1 MAISPLKQATEFK
14 ARYLPRDR
22 IAVVSGNRRM
32 SWKEIDDRTE
42 RLATALHRLGVSKG
56 DTCAFLFFNQ
66 SEFIET
72 NLAIQTLGAVPV
84 PVNFRYTAT
93 ELRYVLENSRTRW
106 FLFQAAAL
114 PVVEKTAASLSKPL
128 TWICSGRKAL
138 PRPFLC
144 YEELIETSGRDCPKA
159 DVEPEDTAVIIYTGG
174 TTGQPKGVMLSYEN
188 FRANQE
194 AIFHFLLRMLPPV
207 TALDSPAFAHS
218 ELERKLLAL
227 ISQIASPVAA
237 ILDPSSP
244 RSPVITFELETSSA
258 LRIPPLTLALREG
271 QIKVFLGAA
280 PSPDLRVRIRAE
292 GDLRQVLEMACLS
305 YTWKGRL
312 ALIPRLTRLVL
323 SGDLRIQGSLLW
335 RLRMALANF
344 HPPAF
349 RAPQSLALYPPLFHL
364 ASYAF
369 WLTFWLYQEGTV
381 FLPGSADFQ
390 PGEILDLV
398 ERERIAWLFLVPTL
412 WKRVLEAWQ
421 ARPNPIESLRVALTG
436 AAPMPGK
443 YKRGILTAFPNALLL
458 DGFGQTEMAPVT
470 TFKVDADQTTVRDR
484 SVGRLLDGLEIKIVD
499 EEGDEV
505 PDGQVGELWYRGP
518 TVMKGYFGDEVKTR
532 EVLSADGWFR
542 SGDLAY
548 RGLDGE
554 IYTVE
559 RKKECINSG
568 GEKIFPQEVEEVLL
582 THPGIAEACVIGVP
596 DEEWGEAV
604 RAVVVP
610 KEGANLSEKEV
621 IDWCREKIAGYKKP
635 RSVVIV
641 SSLPASPVGKILRA
655 QVRAAHGG
663 GAGPAGTTESPE
675 PLKPEAQ
682 EPE

>member
-1 MAISPLKQATEFK
+1 MAISPLKHATEFK
-14 ARYLPRDR
+14 ARYLPQDR
-22 IAVVSGNRRM
+22 VAIASGNRRM
-32 SWKEIDDRTE
+32 TWREVDESTE
-42 RLATALHRLGVSKG
+42 RLAAALHRLGVSRG

-66 SEFIET
+66 PEFIET

-106 FLFQAAAL
+106 LLFQAAAL
-114 PVVEKTAASLSKPL
+114 PVVKKTAAELSRRL
-128 TWICSGRKAL
+128 TWICSGRRDL
-138 PRPFLC
+138 PHPFLS
-144 YEELIETSGRDCPKA
+144 YESLIETSDRSCPKA
-159 DVEPEDTAVIIYTGG
+159 DVAPEDTAVIIYTGG

-194 AIFHFLLRMLPPV
+194 GIFHFLLQLLPPV
-207 TALDSPAFAHS
+207 STLESPTYANS
-218 ELERKLLAL
+218 ELERKLLSVL
-227 ISQIASPVAA
+227 SQIASPAA
-237 ILDPSSP
+237 SLLDPAAQRPPVVVLELVTASP
-244 RSPVITFELETSSA
+244 H
-258 LRIPPLTLALREG
+258 RIPPLTLALREG
-271 QIKVFLGAA
+271 KIKIFLGAA
-280 PSPDLRVRIRAE
+280 SSPDLSIRIRSE
-292 GDLRQVLEMACLS
+292 GDLREILELACLS
-305 YTWKGRL
+305 YTWRGRS

-323 SGDLRIQGSLLW
+323 SGNLRIQGSLVW
-335 RLRMALANF
+335 RLKLARANF
-344 HPPAF
+344 HAPPHRQA
-349 RAPQSLALYPPLFHL
+349 QHLALYPPLFHL

-381 FLPGSADFQ
+381 FLPGSADFH
-390 PGEILDLV
+390 PSEILDLV
-398 ERERIAWLFLVPTL
+398 ERENIAWLFLVPTL

-421 ARPNPIESLRVALTG
+421 ARPKPIESLRVALTG
-436 AAPMPGK
+436 AAPMPGT
-443 YKRGILTAFPNALLL
+443 YKRRILTVFPNALVL

-470 TFKVDADQTTVRDR
+470 TFKVDAEEQTVRER
-484 SVGRLLDGLEIKIVD
+484 SVGRLLAGLEVKIVGED
-499 EEGDEV
+499 GEEV
-505 PDGQVGELWYRGP
+505 PDGEVGELCYRGP
-518 TVMKGYFGDEVKTR
+518 TVMKGYFGDEAKTR

-548 RGLDGE
+548 RGPDGE

-582 THPGIAEACVIGVP
+582 THPGIGEACVIGVP

-610 KEGANLSEKEV
+610 KGGANLSETEV

-635 RSVVIV
+635 RSVVIA
-641 SSLPASPVGKILRA
+641 SSLPVSPVGKILRG
-655 QVRAAHGG
+655 QVREIYGRPH
-663 GAGPAGTTESPE
+663 PTWGTTASE
-675 PLKPEAQ
+675 KPRPPSQ

>member
-1 MAISPLKQATEFK
+1 MAISPLKHATEFK

-22 IAVVSGNRRM
+22 VALASGNRRM
-32 SWKEIDDRTE
+32 TWREVDDRTE
-42 RLATALHRLGVSKG
+42 RLAAALHRLGVSRG

-66 SEFIET
+66 PEFIET

-106 FLFQAAAL
+106 LLFQAAAL
-114 PVVEKTAASLSKPL
+114 PVVEKTAAALSRPL
-128 TWICSGRKAL
+128 TWICSGRKDL
-138 PRPFLC
+138 PHPFLS
-144 YEELIETSGRDCPKA
+144 YEELIETSNRRCPKA
-159 DVEPEDTAVIIYTGG
+159 DVAPEDTAVIIYTGG

-194 AIFHFLLRMLPPV
+194 GIFHFLLQLLPPV
-207 TALDSPAFAHS
+207 TALESPAYAHS

-227 ISQIASPVAA
+227 LSQIASPAA
-237 ILDPSSP
+237 SLLDPAARQP
-244 RSPVITFELETSSA
+244 PVVVLELETASPH
-258 LRIPPLTLALREG
+258 RIPPLTLAVREG
-271 QIKVFLGAA
+271 KIKIFLGAA
-280 PSPDLRVRIRAE
+280 SSPDLSIRIRTE
-292 GDLRQVLEMACLS
+292 GDLRQVLELACLS
-305 YTWKGRL
+305 YTWRGRF
-312 ALIPRLTRLVL
+312 ALIPRLTRLLL
-323 SGDLRIQGSLLW
+323 SGNLQVQGSPLW
-335 RLRMALANF
+335 RLKMARANF
-344 HPPAF
+344 HAPSHRP
-349 RAPQSLALYPPLFHL
+349 PQSLALYPPLFHL

-390 PGEILDLV
+390 PDEILDLV
-398 ERERIAWLFLVPTL
+398 EREGIAWLFLVPTL

-421 ARPNPIESLRVALTG
+421 ARPKPIESLRVALTG

-443 YKRGILTAFPNALLL
+443 YKRRILAAFPNALVL

-470 TFKVDADQTTVRDR
+470 TFKVDAEEETVRER
-484 SVGRLLDGLEIKIVD
+484 SVGRLLAGLEVKIVGED
-499 EEGDEV
+499 GEEV
-505 PDGQVGELWYRGP
+505 PDGQVGELCYRGP
-518 TVMKGYFGDEVKTR
+518 TVMKGYFGDEAKTR

-548 RGLDGE
+548 RGPDGE

-568 GEKIFPQEVEEVLL
+568 GEKIFPQEVEDVLL
-582 THPGIAEACVIGVP
+582 THPGIGEACVIGVP

-610 KEGANLSEKEV
+610 KAGANLSEREV
-621 IDWCREKIAGYKKP
+621 IDWCRDKIAGYKKP
-635 RSVVIV
+635 RSVVIA
-641 SSLPASPVGKILRA
+641 SSLPASPVGKILRG
-655 QVRAAHGG
+655 QVREIYGR
-663 GAGPAGTTESPE
+663 PDTVRGTTPSEGHGPQG
-675 PLKPEAQ
+675 Q